1 MGIMWSTRRQFLQ
14 ILGGTLL
21 LGQLPVVAS
30 QLPSSSIKPRRLQK
44 GELVGLISPANF
56 IESEALMEVVEFLT
70 ASGFSVKVGKHALD
84 KYGYLAGK
92 DADRAADVNAMFAD
106 KEVRA
111 ILSLRGGWGCNRIL
125 PLLDYELIRRH
136 PKILLGYS
144 DITSLLL
151 AIYARSGLIT
161 FHGPVGI
168 SIWNWFSLNYVDRI
182 LVKGELVRWQN
193 LSSHPV
199 ETITPGQARGRLLGG
214 NLSVLTAMLG
224 SPYLP
229 SWKNTILFVEEINE
243 KVYRVDRMLTQ
254 LKLAGILEQ
263 LSGFIFAGCFDC
275 PEEEDEEPTLTLRQ
289 ILSTLIKPLGI
300 PAWYGSMLGHTKNK
314 FTVPLGIE
322 VEIDAE
328 QGMIVMLESAVT

>member
-1 MGIMWSTRRQFLQ
+1 MWSNRRQFLQ

-21 LGQLPVVAS
+21 LSQLPVVAS
-30 QLPSSSIKPRRLQK
+30 QLPPPHIKPRRLQR
-44 GELVGLISPANF
+44 GELVGLISPASF
-56 IESEALMEVVEFLT
+56 ISPEALREVVEFLT
-70 ASGFSVKVGKHALD
+70 AAGFPVKVGNHALD
-84 KYGYLAGK
+84 KYGYLAGT
-92 DADRAADVNAMFAD
+92 DADRAADVQAMFAD
-106 KEVRA
+106 EEVRA
-111 ILSLRGGWGCNRIL
+111 LLCLRGGWGCNRIL

-151 AIYARSGLIT
+151 AIYARSSIIT

-168 SIWNWFSLNYVDRI
+168 STWNWFSLNYVERL
-182 LVKGELVRWQN
+182 LVQGELLRWQN

-199 ETITPGQARGRLLGG
+199 ETITPGRARGRLLGG
-214 NLSVLTAMLG
+214 NLSVLAAMLG

-229 SWKNTILFVEEINE
+229 SWQNTILFVEEVDE
-243 KVYRVDRMLTQ
+243 KTYRIDRMLTQ

-275 PEEEDEEPTLTLRQ
+275 PEEEDDEPTLTLNQ
-289 ILSTLIKPLGI
+289 ILAALIKPLGI

-314 FTVPLGIE
+314 FTVPLGVE

-328 QGMIVMLESAVT
+328 QGTILMLESAVI